1 MYTAVQFSSIHHN
14 VLFCNA
20 RAERI
25 TFFNL
30 LQIQWFVL
38 FQCLYEKDKS
48 ETLSFT
54 AGPQIS
60 QGNKNLP

>member
-38 FQCLYEKDKS
+38 LQCLYEKNESKK
-48 ETLSFT
+48 LSFT
-54 AGPQIS
+54 AGLQIS
-60 QGNKNLP
+60 QENKNLP